1 MVLSLYSMYLRHW
14 IHHHCP
20 RCFEE
25 EKEKKRTTVEKKI
38 LNTNSNVSKDHR
50 TNRFVSEII
59 SYLNK
64 CQLCIRD
71 SLLKH
76 ATYLPLYYGND
87 YSALFYLERFKAIRL
102 IAIIVYMNRNNLE
115 CSYGKV
121 GRVRLKK
128 RYPNMKELNYIEL
141 SNVAYLCTY
150 ILHLYVANVLLNPR

>member
-1 MVLSLYSMYLRHW
+1 MFFFFFFSSPVVRSLSIIALKL
-14 IHHHCP
+14 IG
-20 RCFEE
+20 
-25 EKEKKRTTVEKKI
+25 
-38 LNTNSNVSKDHR
+38 
-50 TNRFVSEII
+50 FVSEII